1 MVCDKGGVQTRSLR
15 EVYSFIEA
23 QLNHLLLDIPKK
35 PFFVNIL
42 DGDTSFSCI
51 DKFNYL
57 LSLDEYKD
65 VKKYVFVGD
74 MDTFR
79 ESFTGK
85 QFSNCV

>member
-35 PFFVNIL
+35 RFFINIL
-42 DGDTSFSCI
+42 DGNTSFSCI
-51 DKFNYL
+51 NKFNYL

-74 MDTFR
+74 MDTFC
-79 ESFTGK
+79 ECFTKK